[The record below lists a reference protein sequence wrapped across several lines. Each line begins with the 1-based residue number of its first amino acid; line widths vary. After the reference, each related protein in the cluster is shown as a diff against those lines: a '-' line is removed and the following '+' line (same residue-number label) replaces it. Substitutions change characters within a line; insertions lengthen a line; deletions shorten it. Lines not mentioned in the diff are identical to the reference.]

1 MAFLAVLVLGLAG
14 IVLWLAIILRWRWG
28 LIGLLLYVP
37 FAGIIS
43 LKFQPNKL
51 PLILKDVAFVLPAYL
66 SFFVFHA
73 RELKAAPVPRPVLW
87 AIGILAFLVLI
98 QILNP
103 GVISWMV
110 AAIGVKVWL
119 FYIPIM
125 FLAAAYFRDV
135 GDIVHLLRIL
145 VVISIAPCTIGVLQW
160 FGSIAF
166 GYETVMT
173 GFYGEAARGATQG
186 FASHAYGA
194 FLYRIPSTF
203 SFVSQYFGYTF
214 GMVVFGYCLMR
225 LDPHPGWRK
234 FAQFMMAFF
243 VVASAL
249 SGARGAYVFIPL
261 LLVTITLLDQ
271 RLSGIFAVVAIVPV
285 IILVAMSLVGIDPE
299 LLFRDTTFLIGHYGR
314 EIVYENLIN
323 AFVEYPLG
331 NGTGM
336 NTGAARHAFANESSA
351 TSKLLFLENYYAKAM
366 VELGFIGFP
375 VAIAI
380 FVAIIMAGIRI
391 RARLSDPGL
400 KSAAAA
406 TTAFFITIAIHSTK
420 GWQIDYDPLNV
431 YMWIFAGL
439 LFKLPMLDPRQRQYE
454 TQRHQVQA
462 ALRARRNAARARLSP

>member
-14 IVLWLAIILRWRWG
+14 IALWLAIILRWRWG
-28 LIGLLLYVP
+28 LIGLLLYLP

-87 AIGILAFLVLI
+87 AIGILAFLVLV

-103 GVISWMV
+103 GVVSWMV
-110 AAIGVKVWL
+110 AAIGAKVWL

-125 FLAAAYFRDV
+125 FLAGAYFRDV
-135 GDIVHLLRIL
+135 GDVVQLLRVL
-145 VVISIAPCTIGVLQW
+145 VVLSILPCTIGVLQW
-160 FGSIAF
+160 FGSMTF
-166 GYETVMT
+166 GYEAVMT
-173 GFYGEAARGATQG
+173 GFYGDAARGATQG
-186 FASHAYGA
+186 FASHSYGA
-194 FLYRIPSTF
+194 LLYRIPSTF
-203 SFVSQYFGYTF
+203 TFVSQYFGYTF

-234 FAQFMMAFF
+234 FGQLMMAFF
-243 VVASAL
+243 VVAAAL

-271 RLSGIFAVVAIVPV
+271 RLSGIVAVAVVVPV

-299 LLFRDTTFLIGHYGR
+299 LLLRDTTFLIGHYGR

-331 NGTGM
+331 TGTGM
-336 NTGAARHAFANESSA
+336 NTGSARHAFENQ
-351 TSKLLFLENYYAKAM
+351 TTGPSKLLFFENYYAKAM

-375 VAIAI
+375 VA
-380 FVAIIMAGIRI
+380 VAVFATIIMAGIRI
-391 RARLSDPGL
+391 RARLSEPGL

-431 YMWIFAGL
+431 YIWIFAGL
-439 LFKLPMLDPRQRQYE
+439 LFKLPMLDPRRRQFEVQR
-454 TQRHQVQA
+454 RQVEA
-462 ALRARRNAARARLSP
+462 ALRARRDAARGRLSP